1 MFVKYFLLGQMFVWF
16 TRLNIFKVETTVA
29 AFWATFLNI
38 WATFYSNIWSHSQSG
53 GKFGEKRCLD
63 RENWRTHLVGKFR
76 HFPQKIY
83 FFNALN
89 SKERLSQKWDLKSL
103 LSYFNGETE

>member
-1 MFVKYFLLGQMFVWF
+1 MHTKPLNRVFEEFLPC
-16 TRLNIFKVETTVA
+16 RIEVE
-29 AFWATFLNI
+29 
-38 WATFYSNIWSHSQSG
+38 
-53 GKFGEKRCLD
+53 
-63 RENWRTHLVGKFR
+63 
-76 HFPQKIY
+76 FPQKIY